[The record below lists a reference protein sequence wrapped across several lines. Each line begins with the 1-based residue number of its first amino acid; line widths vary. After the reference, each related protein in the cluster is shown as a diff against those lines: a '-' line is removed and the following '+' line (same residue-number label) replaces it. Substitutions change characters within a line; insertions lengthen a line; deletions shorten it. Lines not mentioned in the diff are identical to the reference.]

1 MCVYIASPA
10 IRAPPVWQA
19 SEGGRA
25 SPPPPYRQWLQGGS
39 VFSFFGLINYWLSV
53 VRKYLLADHHVCAL
67 ATSCFG

>member
-25 SPPPPYRQWLQGGS
+25 SPPP
-39 VFSFFGLINYWLSV
+39 LSAV
-53 VRKYLLADHHVCAL
+53 AAGRVGIQFLWVDQLLA
-67 ATSCFG
+67 FGGAEIFVGRSSRLRSSY